1 MVRGVLLVLEIIV
14 AGLGLYNLTVSL
26 WGWKDPP
33 PSPGPALERRPF
45 LVVIPAFNEERVIA
59 RPIEHL
65 LGQLRHGD
73 EVWVL
78 ADRCTD
84 ATAPL
89 AREAGAQVLERF
101 QGPDGKG
108 AALRWFL
115 DERPL
120 SPDQAL
126 VVIDADNL
134 VPPNLLSRFGE
145 ELGLGHQVLQAY
157 LDISN
162 PDQSPVATASAL
174 SYWASNRMVQLART
188 NLHWPAD
195 LGGTG
200 MCLTARALEE
210 SGGFG
215 TSLVEDQELGVR
227 CFLAGFPVRW
237 LHDLRVADEKPVAAE
252 VAVSQRARWQ
262 SGRRHV
268 ARRWLLPL
276 LKKRTRA
283 SWDLALRLIQP
294 SRAGIALIS
303 AVLAIAAAVGAPLW
317 PWQIWTAVALIQLL
331 GPLAFLIRDG
341 VPRRYLTRYP
351 LLVLLPILKML
362 ARFRRNRGWYHTPH
376 GVNSPPP

>member
-1 MVRGVLLVLEIIV
+1 M
-14 AGLGLYNLTVSL
+14 AGLGFYNLAIASA
-26 WGWKDPP
+26 GWKNPR

-45 LVVIPAFNEERVIA
+45 LVVIPAFNEERVVA
-59 RPIEHL
+59 RPIEDL

-84 ATAPL
+84 ATAL
-89 AREAGAQVLERF
+89 VAREAGAQVLERS

-115 DERPL
+115 DEKPL
-120 SPDQAL
+120 SSDQAL
-126 VVIDADNL
+126 VVIDADNV

-188 NLHWPAD
+188 NLQWPAD

-200 MCLTARALEE
+200 MCLTSRALEE

-215 TSLVEDQELGVR
+215 TGLVEDQELGVR

-237 LHDLRVADEKPVAAE
+237 LHDLRVADEKPVTADI
-252 VAVSQRARWQ
+252 AVNQRARWQ
-262 SGRRHV
+262 SGRRQV
-268 ARRWLLPL
+268 ARRWFWSL
-276 LKKRTRA
+276 LKKGSPGSR
-283 SWDLALRLIQP
+283 DLALRLVQP

-303 AVLAIAAAVGAPLW
+303 SVLAIASALGVPLW
-317 PWQIWTAVALIQLL
+317 PWQLWAVIALVQFL
-331 GPLAFLIRDG
+331 GPLPFLIRDG
-341 VPRRYLTRYP
+341 VPRRYLLRYP
-351 LLVLLPILKML
+351 LLILLPLLKVL
-362 ARFRRNRGWYHTPH
+362 ARLRRNRGWYHTPH
-376 GVNSPPP
+376 GVSPPPP